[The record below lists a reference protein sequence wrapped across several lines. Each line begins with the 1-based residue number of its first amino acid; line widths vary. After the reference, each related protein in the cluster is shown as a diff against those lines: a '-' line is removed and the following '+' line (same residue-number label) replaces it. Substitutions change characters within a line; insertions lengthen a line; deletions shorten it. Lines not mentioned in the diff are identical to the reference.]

1 MQIFYLMIN
10 CIVPDIYF
18 IRSNNINHDQSQKIK
33 YWFCS
38 DNPKL
43 GSCEQILSKPLFEI
57 KRFVEKEKLSWNCL
71 DKGHILKSCSSKV
84 NCRIPNCD
92 KIHHTSLHVLIQ
104 ITTQAIQNTADNNLN
119 NNNLEVNTFLQVIP
133 ATISNGAKYM
143 KENALLD
150 THSNTTLVKGN
161 IVNKIELKGNCKNL
175 PIKNAICNFLSKLS
189 SSFQSI
195 IQVLLT

>member
-1 MQIFYLMIN
+1 M
-10 CIVPDIYF
+10 
-18 IRSNNINHDQSQKIK
+18 
-33 YWFCS
+33 
-38 DNPKL
+38 
-43 GSCEQILSKPLFEI
+43 
-57 KRFVEKEKLSWNCL
+57 
-71 DKGHILKSCSSKV
+71 
-84 NCRIPNCD
+84 
-92 KIHHTSLHVLIQ
+92 
-104 ITTQAIQNTADNNLN
+104 QAIKNTADNNLN